1 MASLSLSHEQMAGQR
16 IMAGFDG
23 AEFNDD
29 LKRLIGE
36 IKVGGI
42 ILFSRNISTPG
53 KTGKMCR
60 DAQKHAAAR
69 GLPPLLIA
77 IDQEGG
83 QVARLKEPF
92 ERFPGNPAMKG
103 VKDAVY
109 FAKTTAADLKSLGI
123 NMNMAPV
130 LDIAPGDMDS
140 VMAGRSFGPEP
151 EWVSKLGAA
160 VIREFTRNGVIS
172 AAKHFPGIGR
182 TTLDSHVDAPVFK
195 GGENELE
202 SFDLIPFKTAIS
214 KGVPCVM
221 LSHILYRDVDPV
233 WPASLSKI
241 IVRGLLREKMGHDG
255 LVVTDDLDMG
265 AIKKKYGVQSVVSR
279 VMDADI
285 DIALICHKG
294 PDIKAAFDEMRKR
307 PPGAHVK
314 SVERIL
320 AVKEKFLKKGGDF

>member
-1 MASLSLSHEQMAGQR
+1 MESISLSHEQMAGQR
-16 IMAGFDG
+16 MMAGFDG

-29 LKRLIGE
+29 LKRLIDE
-36 IKVGGI
+36 TKVGGI
-42 ILFSRNISTPG
+42 ILFSRNISTPE
-53 KTGKMCR
+53 KTGQMCR
-60 DAQKHAAAR
+60 DAQKYAATL
-69 GLPPLLIA
+69 GQPPLFIA

-103 VKDAVY
+103 VEDAVY

-130 LDIAPGDMDS
+130 LDVAPKDMDS
-140 VMAGRSFGPEP
+140 VMAGRSFGGDP
-151 EWVSKLGAA
+151 EWVSKLGGA
-160 VIREFTRNGVIS
+160 VIEELTRNGVIS

-195 GGENELE
+195 GGEDELE
-202 SFDLIPFKTAIS
+202 SFDLIPFKAAIS

-241 IVRGLLREKMGHDG
+241 IVRGILREKMGYDG
-255 LVVTDDLDMG
+255 VVVTDDLDMG
-265 AIKKKYGVQSVVSR
+265 AVQKKHSVETVVSR
-279 VMDADI
+279 VMDADA

-294 PDIKAAFDEMRKR
+294 PDIKAAFHEMRKR
-307 PPGAHVK
+307 PPGVHAK

-320 AVKEKFLKKGGDF
+320 ALKRKFFLRMEW